1 MVPTLSLPGC
11 AREALMKSWSV
22 LNSES
27 APVAKTRSNAD
38 GRDCG
43 EILHRI
49 ERKRLVDGRAYR
61 CAVRDETDRVTVGY
75 LREHR
80 ARRRNAAWSRLIL
93 HNRCPSLS
101 PSFSAATRAVMSA
114 TPAAANGRTKRTGRL
129 G

>member
-1 MVPTLSLPGC
+1 MVPTWGLAGC

-27 APVAKTRSNAD
+27 APVAKTRSNAPMV
-38 GRDCG
+38 
-43 EILHRI
+43 EIVAKSFTGSNGSAL
-49 ERKRLVDGRAYR
+49 DGRAYR

-93 HNRCPSLS
+93 HHEPLS
-101 PSFSAATRAVMSA
+101 ELIAELLGRHESRDVC
-114 TPAAANGRTKRTGRL
+114 TPHHVPPHGA
-129 G
+129 